1 MVSDR
6 SMVSEEKISLCS
18 GGGGG
23 DRGGILGARF
33 LPRFWLLDS
42 Q

>member
-6 SMVSEEKISLCS
+6 SMVLEEKISLCS
-18 GGGGG
+18 GGGG

>member
-18 GGGGG
+18 GGGG
-23 DRGGILGARF
+23 DWGGILGAHF